1 MKQFLRLAACVAA
14 LAGIFACNKLNE
26 PQVNAP
32 EDSAPVTKAVVD
44 NAPILAVYVETND
57 VNPLNALD
65 YLMDD
70 EPVIDIVELFAA
82 NIHKETV
89 NGQVRPTLYLNDKL
103 ANIFENGGVEKYVWP
118 LQDEG
123 IKVIL
128 TNLGDHQQIG
138 LASMNATQAEQFA
151 TILAATVYHYGLDGI
166 GFDDEYA
173 DYTSTN
179 STSYSNILLSLRDQ
193 LDDIENWLG
202 KDLFITVFDWGATN
216 TISTAAASCV
226 DYAYHGYFGSY
237 YTYKKFS
244 LPNSK
249 WSPVSFNLGYNVS
262 QSTAQTNASRAKNEG
277 YGAMMCFNLRTRT
290 NVAAST
296 GEIMSGTDPLPAF
309 QGLAKGAYGSDK
321 TVVCPVGAGNRSRD
335 VVIDPDGFT
344 ITYDM
349 ALEWLAE

>member
-57 VNPLNALD
+57 VNPLNAGD
-65 YLMDD
+65 YYMNG
-70 EPVIDIVELFAA
+70 EPFIDIVELFAA

-103 ANIFENGGVEKYVWP
+103 ANILENGGVEKYVLP
-118 LQDEG
+118 LQNAG
-123 IKVIL
+123 IKVLL

-138 LASMNATQAEQFA
+138 LANMNATQAEQFA

-173 DYTSTN
+173 DYHSGSVN
-179 STSYSNILLSLRDQ
+179 NTSYSNILLSLREQ
-193 LDDIENWLG
+193 LDEMGEGYLMT
-202 KDLFITVFDWGATN
+202 LFDWGATN
-216 TISTAAASCV
+216 TISTAAAACI
-226 DYAYHGYFGSY
+226 DYAYHGYFGRYITSRSIPVSN
-237 YTYKKFS
+237 TD
-244 LPNSK
+244 
-249 WSPVSFNLGYNVS
+249 WSPVSFNLGQYNYP
-262 QSTAQTNASRAKNEG
+262 STVEEYAARAKNEG

-290 NVAAST
+290 NVTAST
-296 GEIMSGTDPLPAF
+296 GETISGNDPLPVF
-309 QGLAKGAYGSDK
+309 QALADGAYNGA
-321 TVVCPVGAGNRSRD
+321 TVTCPIGAGNRSRD
-335 VVIDPDGFT
+335 VVIDSDGYT

>member
-1 MKQFLRLAACVAA
+1 MKQFLRLATCVAA

-57 VNPLNALD
+57 VNPLNAGD
-65 YLMDD
+65 YLMDGA
-70 EPVIDIVELFAA
+70 PFIDIVELFAA
-82 NIHKETV
+82 NIRKETV

-103 ANIFENGGVEKYVWP
+103 ANILENGGVETYVRP
-118 LQDEG
+118 LQRQG
-123 IKVIL
+123 IKVLL
-128 TNLGDHQQIG
+128 TNLGDHQGIG
-138 LASMNATQAEQFA
+138 LANMNATQAEQFA

-173 DYTSTN
+173 DYPSGSVN
-179 STSYSNILLSLRDQ
+179 NTSYSNILLSLREQ
-193 LDDIENWLG
+193 LDEMGDGYLM
-202 KDLFITVFDWGATN
+202 TVFDWGYTN
-216 TISTAAASCV
+216 TISSAAAACV

-237 YTYKKFS
+237 YPYKRFS
-244 LPNSK
+244 LPDSK
-249 WSPVSFNLGYNVS
+249 WSPVSFNLGSSVS
-262 QSTAQTNASRAKNEG
+262 QTTAQNYAAQAKNGG

-321 TVVCPVGAGNRSRD
+321 TVTCPIGAGNRSRD
-335 VVIDPDGFT
+335 VVIDSDGFT
-344 ITYDM
+344 ITYER

>member
-65 YLMDD
+65 YLMDNK
-70 EPVIDIVELFAA
+70 PVIDIVELFAA

-103 ANIFENGGVEKYVWP
+103 ANILENGGVEKYVWP
-118 LQDEG
+118 LQDAG
-123 IKVIL
+123 IKVLL
-128 TNLGDHQQIG
+128 TNLGDHQHIG
-138 LASMNATQAEQFA
+138 LANMNATQAEQFA

-173 DYTSTN
+173 DYYSVN
-179 STSYSNILLSLRDQ
+179 GTSYSNILLNLRSQ
-193 LDDIENWLG
+193 FDDLESILG
-202 KDLFITVFDWGATN
+202 KDLWMTVFDWGYTN
-216 TISTAAASCV
+216 TISSAAAACV
-226 DYAYHGYFGSY
+226 DYAYHGYFGTY
-237 YTYKKFS
+237 YTSRRFS

-249 WSPVSFNLGYNVS
+249 WSPLSFNLGQYNDP
-262 QSTAQTNASRAKNEG
+262 ADAEEYAASAKNGG

-290 NVAAST
+290 NVATST
-296 GEIMSGTDPLPAF
+296 GETMSGNDPLPVF
-309 QGLAKGAYGSDK
+309 QALANGAYNGA
-321 TVVCPVGAGNRSRD
+321 TVTCPVGAGNRSRD
-335 VVIDPDGFT
+335 VVIDSDGFT
-344 ITYDM
+344 ITYEQ